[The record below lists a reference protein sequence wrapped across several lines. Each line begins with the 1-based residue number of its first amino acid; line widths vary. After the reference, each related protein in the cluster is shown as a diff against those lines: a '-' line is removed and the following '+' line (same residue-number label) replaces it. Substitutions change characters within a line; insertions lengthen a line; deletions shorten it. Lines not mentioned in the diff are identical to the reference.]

1 MTVSGKRLL
10 LIALMLSGASK
21 TVGAVTLNDALAT
34 AYNTSPDLGA
44 QRAVLR
50 QLDEDVSTA
59 VAGTRPTITGGATFE
74 RSKNRSTFIFPEGSR
89 TSQFGSTD
97 QNFNA
102 RLTQPVFRG
111 NRITNNIRAADATVD
126 AGRETLRNAEISLL
140 VNTATAYMDVVR
152 DTAVLSLNDNQVA
165 VLQRQLQAA
174 KDRFEVGE
182 LTRTDVAQSEARL
195 ALAVSNRTAAEGA
208 LTASREAYRQVVGQ
222 APETL
227 VPPSELPPQPN
238 SVDQAV
244 ERGLDKSPTITAA
257 VANEKAARYRV
268 SQAKGAVLPSLDGIA
283 SLSHS
288 RGDTLVGDAQTGGR
302 RGTNLQAGVQITIP
316 FYQSGAEYSAVRRAQ
331 EVRSQRMLEVA
342 SAERQ
347 VTEDVRNAWE
357 AVRTARE
364 TIRSASSAVEA
375 NEIALEGVRQEQ
387 QVGSRTILDVLD
399 AEQELLDSR
408 VTLTRAQR
416 DEVVAVY
423 RLLAAT
429 GELSVAS
436 LGLTVD
442 GYDPAQHYNKVKYR
456 WFGWNSQ
463 KQP

>member
-1 MTVSGKRLL
+1 MTISCKRVFLMALL
-10 LIALMLSGASK
+10 LAGASK
-21 TVGAVTLNDALAT
+21 GAWATTLNEALAI

-50 QLDEDVSTA
+50 QLDEDVSSA

-74 RSKNRSTFIFPEGSR
+74 RSKNRSTFTFPDSPAR
-89 TSQFGSTD
+89 KSLFGSTD
-97 QNFNA
+97 QNFSA

-111 NRITNNIRAADATVD
+111 NRITNNIRATDATVD
-126 AGRETLRNAEISLL
+126 AGRESLRNAEITLL
-140 VNTATAYMDVVR
+140 VNTVTAYMDVVR
-152 DTAVLSLNDNQVA
+152 DTAVLALNDNQVS
-165 VLQRQLQAA
+165 VLQRQLQAS

-195 ALAVSNRTAAEGA
+195 ALAVSNRTSAEGS

-227 VPPSELPPQPN
+227 VPPSALPPQPD

-244 ERGLDKSPTITAA
+244 ERGIEKSPAITAA
-257 VANEKAARYRV
+257 IANEKAARYRV
-268 SQAKGAVLPSLDGIA
+268 SQAKGAVLPTLDGIA
-283 SLSHS
+283 SITHS
-288 RGDTLVGDAQTGGR
+288 RGETLVGDAQTGGR
-302 RGTNLQAGVQITIP
+302 RGTNLQAGVQISIP

-331 EVRSQRMLEVA
+331 EVRSQRMLEIE

-347 VTEDVRNAWE
+347 VTENVRNSWE

-364 TIRSASSAVEA
+364 TIRSASAAVAA
-375 NEIALEGVRQEQ
+375 NEIALEGVQQEQ

-423 RLLAAT
+423 RMLAAT
-429 GELSVAS
+429 GELSVAT

-442 GYDPAQHYNKVKYR
+442 SYDPDQHYDAVKYR

-463 KQP
+463 K